1 MNHRYDAIIIGTGQA
16 GPTLEALSTFTRFL
30 SQCVRDRQV
39 LTWSDAIAKTSYLP
53 AKLLEQT
60 APQMSKKGRLQIGM
74 DADITV
80 FDPATVQDQATYER
94 PNQISRGVKDLL
106 VGGIFVIRNGAL
118 DTNAFPGQPVRRSG
132 APATSDD
139 AHEQ

>member
-16 GPTLEALSTFTRFL
+16 GSPLAKRL
-30 SQCVRDRQV
+30 
-39 LTWSDAIAKTSYLP
+39 SDA
-53 AKLLEQT
+53 
-60 APQMSKKGRLQIGM
+60 GM

-132 APATSDD
+132 APAKSDD